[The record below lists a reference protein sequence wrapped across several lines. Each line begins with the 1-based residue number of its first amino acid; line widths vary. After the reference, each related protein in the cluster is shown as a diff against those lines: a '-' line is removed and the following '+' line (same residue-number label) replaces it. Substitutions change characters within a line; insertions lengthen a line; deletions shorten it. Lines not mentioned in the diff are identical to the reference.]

1 MQDGDFVSFQSQEM
15 QEEELVKV
23 QSERQEEM
31 PVEMDK
37 PRVEEG

>member
-1 MQDGDFVSFQSQEM
+1 MQDGDFVTFQSQEM

-31 PVEMDK
+31 PVEMGK